1 MQPQIL
7 NGNPDI
13 TWDYSDLQDTLYI
26 KLRQDFD
33 ASFYDE
39 LDEAP
44 GVLLRY
50 TLDDEQRFVGI
61 TVEQGYHLYPS
72 RPDDDR
78 IVGMFMILV
87 AHYFGTDMP
96 TDGNCAPWPANSSR
110 STRRTPDFTRAGDV
124 HSTPPAQSLP
134 RQTVMLVS
142 AAATSVSKLTK
153 ARRTVAVSW

>member
-7 NGNPDI
+7 NGNPNV

-61 TVEQGYHLYPS
+61 TAEQ
-72 RPDDDR
+72 
-78 IVGMFMILV
+78 I
-87 AHYFGTDMP
+87 
-96 TDGNCAPWPANSSR
+96 
-110 STRRTPDFTRAGDV
+110 TRRLNAAHPETPALCALA
-124 HSTPPAQSLP
+124 SELIAQYAP
-134 RQTVMLVS
+134 
-142 AAATSVSKLTK
+142 K
-153 ARRTVAVSW
+153 A

>member
-7 NGNPDI
+7 NGNPNV

-44 GVLLRY
+44 GVFLRY

-61 TVEQGYHLYPS
+61 TVEQITRRLN
-72 RPDDDR
+72 
-78 IVGMFMILV
+78 V
-87 AHYFGTDMP
+87 AHPETSAL
-96 TDGNCAPWPANSSR
+96 CALASELIAQNA
-110 STRRTPDFTRAGDV
+110 PDA
-124 HSTPPAQSLP
+124 
-134 RQTVMLVS
+134 
-142 AAATSVSKLTK
+142 
-153 ARRTVAVSW
+153 